1 MTMSSRE
8 NNEPVQPSTNII
20 VDVIIESSDEEQQNE
35 IVLNI
40 SSDDSDTPQT
50 VSPQSR
56 RARFRKSHNL
66 TAHTHRPNSSKKKV
80 LRKRAYRDTS
90 QEQEN
95 ILASPT
101 DKNLVRSFFGPRK
114 VAGGSS
120 KNVGKSG

>member
-8 NNEPVQPSTNII
+8 NNKPVQPSTNII
-20 VDVIIESSDEEQQNE
+20 VDVIMTKSSDQEQQNE
-35 IVLNI
+35 ILLNI

-80 LRKRAYRDTS
+80 LRKRAYSDTS
-90 QEQEN
+90 QEQK
-95 ILASPT
+95 IYSTPT
-101 DKNLVRSFFGPRK
+101 DKNLVRSFFITRK
-114 VAGGSS
+114 
-120 KNVGKSG
+120 NSGRFQ